1 MDLEEQTADE
11 RRIRA
16 CGWHELCMYFLLCFV
31 SPSQLD
37 ADAETLRGVLCVLWD
52 HVAAFRN
59 GTTWKT
65 NMHLDNHWLVEE
77 NNLRGGPLSGS
88 KSTLSFRSLDFLLL
102 HLYRPHTHTLF
113 GVSCRDNLGFPLC
126 VRTPG
131 ASPAARAMPPP
142 ANVKPAFKR
151 VRNRPPRPLRTTERS
166 ALQHILTTLFLLYS
180 LT

>member
-102 HLYRPHTHTLF
+102 HLYRPHTHTH
-113 GVSCRDNLGFPLC
+113 CLGSLA
-126 VRTPG
+126 G
-131 ASPAARAMPPP
+131 IILASPC
-142 ANVKPAFKR
+142 VSGHL
-151 VRNRPPRPLRTTERS
+151 VHPLRLEPCLHRRT
-166 ALQHILTTLFLLYS
+166 
-180 LT
+180 